1 MSPSS
6 SFLPLPPPQRWNLL
20 DTKQCST
27 QNSSIHFLP
36 ALLGGGSR
44 NRSTVFNE
52 SSVTNIP
59 GVCLATGVRTEIGF
73 CVFSIRSG
81 HTRLALQ
88 MVGKEAKIP
97 INYTGG
103 REKSRKEISSKEQ
116 KRGEWESK
124 LGNWEEGGRKFRQKN
139 KKLGGGWE

>member
-1 MSPSS
+1 M
-6 SFLPLPPPQRWNLL
+6 
-20 DTKQCST
+20 
-27 QNSSIHFLP
+27 
-36 ALLGGGSR
+36 
-44 NRSTVFNE
+44 
-52 SSVTNIP
+52 
-59 GVCLATGVRTEIGF
+59 
-73 CVFSIRSG
+73 FSIRSG

-139 KKLGGGWE
+139 KKLGGGWESKLGNSMHGRSAGRRINAAGDVRGLLLRGESDAL

>member
-1 MSPSS
+1 MT
-6 SFLPLPPPQRWNLL
+6 NL
-20 DTKQCST
+20 
-27 QNSSIHFLP
+27 
-36 ALLGGGSR
+36 R
-44 NRSTVFNE
+44 
-52 SSVTNIP
+52 

-116 KRGEWESK
+116 KKTGRRVGVETWKLDAWEV
-124 LGNWEEGGRKFRQKN
+124 GGA
-139 KKLGGGWE
+139 ED

>member
-1 MSPSS
+1 M
-6 SFLPLPPPQRWNLL
+6 
-20 DTKQCST
+20 
-27 QNSSIHFLP
+27 
-36 ALLGGGSR
+36 
-44 NRSTVFNE
+44 
-52 SSVTNIP
+52 
-59 GVCLATGVRTEIGF
+59 CLATGVRTEIGF

-116 KRGEWESK
+116 KKTGRRVGVETWKLDAWEV
-124 LGNWEEGGRKFRQKN
+124 GGV
-139 KKLGGGWE
+139 ED

>member
-1 MSPSS
+1 MT
-6 SFLPLPPPQRWNLL
+6 NL
-20 DTKQCST
+20 
-27 QNSSIHFLP
+27 
-36 ALLGGGSR
+36 R
-44 NRSTVFNE
+44 
-52 SSVTNIP
+52 

-116 KRGEWESK
+116 KKTGRRVGVETWKLDAWEV
-124 LGNWEEGGRKFRQKN
+124 GGV
-139 KKLGGGWE
+139 ED

>member
-1 MSPSS
+1 MT
-6 SFLPLPPPQRWNLL
+6 NL
-20 DTKQCST
+20 
-27 QNSSIHFLP
+27 
-36 ALLGGGSR
+36 R
-44 NRSTVFNE
+44 
-52 SSVTNIP
+52 

-116 KRGEWESK
+116 KTGRRVGVETWKLDAWEV
-124 LGNWEEGGRKFRQKN
+124 GGA
-139 KKLGGGWE
+139 ED

>member
-1 MSPSS
+1 M
-6 SFLPLPPPQRWNLL
+6 
-20 DTKQCST
+20 
-27 QNSSIHFLP
+27 
-36 ALLGGGSR
+36 
-44 NRSTVFNE
+44 
-52 SSVTNIP
+52 
-59 GVCLATGVRTEIGF
+59 CLATGVRTEIGF

-116 KRGEWESK
+116 K
-124 LGNWEEGGRKFRQKN
+124 
-139 KKLGGGWE
+139 KLGGKKTGRRVGVETWKLDAWEVGGVED

>member
-1 MSPSS
+1 MT
-6 SFLPLPPPQRWNLL
+6 NL
-20 DTKQCST
+20 
-27 QNSSIHFLP
+27 
-36 ALLGGGSR
+36 R
-44 NRSTVFNE
+44 
-52 SSVTNIP
+52 
-59 GVCLATGVRTEIGF
+59 GVCLATGVRAEIGF

-116 KRGEWESK
+116 KKTGRRVGVETWKLDAWEV
-124 LGNWEEGGRKFRQKN
+124 GGV
-139 KKLGGGWE
+139 ED

>member
-1 MSPSS
+1 M
-6 SFLPLPPPQRWNLL
+6 
-20 DTKQCST
+20 
-27 QNSSIHFLP
+27 
-36 ALLGGGSR
+36 
-44 NRSTVFNE
+44 
-52 SSVTNIP
+52 
-59 GVCLATGVRTEIGF
+59 
-73 CVFSIRSG
+73 FSIRSG

-124 LGNWEEGGRKFRQKN
+124 LGNWEEGGSRNLGTRCMGGRR
-139 KKLGGGWE
+139 GGGLMLQVMFEDFCSVARVTPCKVPQIKGQSACRGIKTVLSLISF

>member
-1 MSPSS
+1 M
-6 SFLPLPPPQRWNLL
+6 
-20 DTKQCST
+20 
-27 QNSSIHFLP
+27 
-36 ALLGGGSR
+36 
-44 NRSTVFNE
+44 
-52 SSVTNIP
+52 TNIP

-103 REKSRKEISSKEQ
+103 PGKSRKEILSKD
-116 KRGEWESK
+116 KTPKKVRWE
-124 LGNWEEGGRKFRQKN
+124 
-139 KKLGGGWE
+139 GGWEQKGRSMHGRSARLRINVAGVV

>member
-1 MSPSS
+1 M
-6 SFLPLPPPQRWNLL
+6 
-20 DTKQCST
+20 
-27 QNSSIHFLP
+27 
-36 ALLGGGSR
+36 
-44 NRSTVFNE
+44 
-52 SSVTNIP
+52 TNIP

-103 REKSRKEISSKEQ
+103 PGKSRKEILSKR
-116 KRGEWESK
+116 KG
-124 LGNWEEGGRKFRQKN
+124 GGREGAGSTMHGRSARLRINAAGVAVWRRAGKTDA
-139 KKLGGGWE
+139 L

>member
-1 MSPSS
+1 M
-6 SFLPLPPPQRWNLL
+6 
-20 DTKQCST
+20 
-27 QNSSIHFLP
+27 
-36 ALLGGGSR
+36 
-44 NRSTVFNE
+44 
-52 SSVTNIP
+52 
-59 GVCLATGVRTEIGF
+59 CLATGVRTEIGF

-116 KRGEWESK
+116 KTGRRVGVKTWE
-124 LGNWEEGGRKFRQKN
+124 LDAWEVGGV
-139 KKLGGGWE
+139 ED